1 MRKILFNTIILV
13 FLLLLEFFP
22 TPFVLADSYELNV
35 SPSSIYEGGEV
46 SISATAKYQDLGGC
60 DAVTNL
66 GQTIGY
72 VATPPSGGC
81 SHTYVEFG
89 DGAQEDLTCYG
100 PILKQ
105 GCDDQFPIGSVW
117 ECSCLLN
124 TTHVY
129 QNAQNDPYE
138 VRLIRISV
146 QAREE
151 VTVLSR
157 PTLTPTASAN
167 PLRSTNVADIV
178 HQIGNIVFIVGAAG
192 TFLMLLIGGYYLMFA
207 GGNPSM
213 VAKGK
218 RIILISFIGF
228 VILVVARGII
238 YFVESIFKG

>member
-22 TPFVLADSYELNV
+22 TSFVLADSYELNV

-46 SISATAKYQDLGGC
+46 SISATAKYDRLGGC
-60 DAVTNL
+60 VQLAPGTV
-66 GQTIGY
+66 
-72 VATPPSGGC
+72 VATSPSGC
-81 SHTYVEFG
+81 YHTYLEFG
-89 DGAQEDLTCYG
+89 DGSSEDLTCYG
-100 PILKQ
+100 PILKR
-105 GCDDQFPIGSVW
+105 GCNDQAPVSSVW

-138 VRLIRISV
+138 VRLIQTSV

-151 VTVLSR
+151 VTVI
-157 PTLTPTASAN
+157 PKPILTPTASAN